1 METDKEGLL
10 VSGVLDRSDHRAA
23 DWVTVW
29 TFDNLFDLTKHACT
43 SANWTTRCGSKMT
56 TPCSPTP

>member
-1 METDKEGLL
+1 MVTDKEGLL
-10 VSGVLDRSDHRAA
+10 VSGVLDSSDHRAA

-29 TFDNLFDLTKHACT
+29 TFDNLFDLDQ
-43 SANWTTRCGSKMT
+43 TRLHLSQLDYEVRAKMT